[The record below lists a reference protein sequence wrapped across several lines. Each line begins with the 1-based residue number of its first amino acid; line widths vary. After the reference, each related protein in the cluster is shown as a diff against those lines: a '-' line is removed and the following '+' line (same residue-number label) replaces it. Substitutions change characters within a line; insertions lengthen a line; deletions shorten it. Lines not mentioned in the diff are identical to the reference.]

1 MSLQEEVLKTAQLAH
16 SAARKAA
23 VLPMTLKEKILV
35 RTAKKLR
42 DRRSVLQEAN
52 SRDLEEGIAKGLSA
66 AMMDR
71 LTLSDKVIDQ
81 TAAGLEEI
89 AAFPDPVGEIVRMWT
104 RPNGIRVGR
113 MRIPLGVIGIIYESR
128 PNVTADAA
136 ALCIKAGN
144 SVILRGGSEAVNSNE
159 AIVAIFKEVLFE
171 NGVDQDIV
179 NLLPTTDREAILYML
194 QLEELIDLI
203 IPRGGEEL
211 IRFVAQNSRI
221 PVIKHYKGVCH
232 LYVDADADLEM
243 AVKLAINSKVQRPGV
258 CNAMETL
265 LVHRSVADKFLP
277 VITEELVT
285 AGVKLRGCERS
296 RNIVQTMQAATEE
309 DWYAEYLDLVLAVRI
324 VDDIE
329 MAIDHIAQYGSLH
342 TESIVTKSYTA
353 AQRFLKEVNS
363 SSVIVNASTRMSDGY
378 VYGLGAE
385 VGISTTKIHAY
396 GPMGVEDLTTTK
408 FIVLGDGQIRE

>member
-1 MSLQEEVLKTAQLAH
+1 MSLQEEVLKTAELTH
-16 SAARKAA
+16 NAARQAA
-23 VLPMTLKEKILV
+23 ILPMQVKEKILLQ
-35 RTAKKLR
+35 AAEKLR
-42 DRRSVLQEAN
+42 N
-52 SRDLEEGIAKGLSA
+52 SRSFLRQANELDLEVGRKKGLST

-104 RPNGIRVGR
+104 RPNGMRVGR

-144 SVILRGGSEAVNSNE
+144 AVILRGGSEAANSSR
-159 AIVAIFKEVLFE
+159 AIVGLFKEALRE
-171 NGVDQDIV
+171 NGTDPEIV
-179 NLLPTTDREAILYML
+179 NLLPSTDREAILHML
-194 QLEELIDLI
+194 KLEDLIDLI

-232 LYVDADADLEM
+232 LYVDEDADVDM
-243 AVKLAINSKVQRPGV
+243 AVNLAINSKVQRPGV

-265 LVHRSVADKFLP
+265 LVHQGIAEQFLP
-277 VITEELVT
+277 LASKRLEA
-285 AGVKLRGCERS
+285 AGVELRGCEKS
-296 RNIVQTMQAATEE
+296 RELVPSMKPATED

-324 VDDIE
+324 INTLDD
-329 MAIDHIAQYGSLH
+329 AIAHIAKYGSLH
-342 TESIVTKSYTA
+342 TESIVTNNYPATQK
-353 AQRFLKEVNS
+353 FLKEVNS
-363 SSVIVNASTRMSDGY
+363 SSVMVNTSTRMSDGY
-378 VYGLGAE
+378 VFGLGAE
-385 VGISTTKIHAY
+385 IGISTTKIHSY